1 MAEETPEKIFII
13 ATHGPEDPERAS
25 FPFVMANAALVL
37 DVEVSIALQGVSVL
51 LAQKGVAD
59 HIFAANLPPMK
70 ELVANFF
77 AQGGKMLLCTPCL
90 KQRDIDPEL
99 LIEGAEMV
107 AAARVVT
114 ESLEANSTICY

>member
-1 MAEETPEKIFII
+1 MVDALI
-13 ATHGPEDPERAS
+13 AHDIE
-25 FPFVMANAALVL
+25 ALVM

-51 LAQKGVAD
+51 VAQKGVAD

-77 AQGGKMLLCTPCL
+77 EQGGKMLVCTPCL
-90 KQRDIDPEL
+90 KEREIGPEL
-99 LIEGAEMV
+99 LIDEAEMV

-114 ESLEANSTICY
+114 ESLEANATLSY